1 MLSLKQITN
10 AFAPASYSDVSKV
23 SHADEELT
31 CLQGHAEASDSIS
44 QYEDGKRGRWGLE
57 AVPDDLR
64 QRACEVM
71 RIEERRRALEHAPI
85 TMTYTNAVASE

>member
-10 AFAPASYSDVSKV
+10 AFAPASYIDVSRV
-23 SHADEELT
+23 SHSNEEST
-31 CLQGHAEASDSIS
+31 CLQGHAEAIDSIS
-44 QYEDGKRGRWGLE
+44 QYEDGKRGCWGLE

-71 RIEERRRALEHAPI
+71 RSEAQGRALVHAPI
-85 TMTYTNAVASE
+85 TMTYTDAVASE

>member
-10 AFAPASYSDVSKV
+10 AFAPASYSDVSRV

-31 CLQGHAEASDSIS
+31 CLQGHAEAIDSIS
-44 QYEDGKRGRWGLE
+44 QYEDGKRGCWGLE

-64 QRACEVM
+64 QRAYKVM
-71 RIEERRRALEHAPI
+71 R
-85 TMTYTNAVASE
+85 SEAQG